1 MYSCIYSCIY
11 HHVIHPLRIDRLG
24 CENYANGVARLF
36 GSDCKAEI
44 ISIVGSDDD
53 SNKIVITWRL
63 SGSVNF
69 GKFFIVFSFTIT
81 VQLPC

>member
-1 MYSCIYSCIY
+1 MYT
-11 HHVIHPLRIDRLG
+11 HVINSVRIDRLG

-53 SNKIVITWRL
+53 INKIVITWRL

-69 GKFFIVFSFTIT
+69 GKFFIVFSFIDTA
-81 VQLPC
+81 QLPC